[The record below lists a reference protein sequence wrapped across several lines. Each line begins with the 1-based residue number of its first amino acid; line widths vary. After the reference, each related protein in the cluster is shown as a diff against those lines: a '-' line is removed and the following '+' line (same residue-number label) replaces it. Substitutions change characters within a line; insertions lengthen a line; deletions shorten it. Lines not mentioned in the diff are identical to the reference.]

1 VNGLA
6 IAIMGYSY
14 RLQNRPMIQPSFYDP
29 TVGYDV
35 VDLYKRLN
43 VTTEQIATFCQ
54 KWQID
59 ELALFGSIVRD
70 DFRADG
76 ENPSDVDVLFS
87 YGENAHKNL
96 ILQVR
101 MGHELKDLFHR
112 DVDLVS
118 KTALLSDPNYIRR
131 QNILTSARIVY
142 AER

>member
-1 VNGLA
+1 
-6 IAIMGYSY
+6 MSYSH

-29 TVGYDV
+29 AVGYDV
-35 VDLYKRLN
+35 LELYKRLN
-43 VTTEQIATFCQ
+43 VTTEQLATFCQ
-54 KWQID
+54 KWQLD

-70 DFRADG
+70 DFRVDG
-76 ENPSDVDVLFS
+76 ENPSDVDVLFN
-87 YGENAHKNL
+87 YGENARRNL

-112 DVDLVS
+112 NVDLVS